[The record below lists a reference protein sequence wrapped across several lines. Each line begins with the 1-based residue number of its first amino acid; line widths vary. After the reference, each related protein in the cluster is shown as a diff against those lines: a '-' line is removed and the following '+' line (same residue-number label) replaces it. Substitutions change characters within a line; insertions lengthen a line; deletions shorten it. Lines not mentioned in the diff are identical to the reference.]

1 MALKSISFLG
11 NKIYAKHKL
20 ISDLVKGKSVVHYG
34 CVDDDAV
41 LIEAKIRKGYYLHK
55 VITDLSTKCIGVDL
69 NSELI
74 GYLRDE
80 HGIDNITY
88 GNVEDPASFEK
99 YTSELKDFE
108 VLMIPD
114 LIEHLN
120 NAGNMLD
127 GIKKYFSPDVKVYI
141 MTPNPC
147 GYLNF
152 AATLLRKELYTDYHT
167 FLFTTESMKV
177 LLKRYGFS
185 INRVYPVQ
193 VPKERGTFLVVMDKI
208 ISRMFTLLSP
218 GFADLYMYE
227 CTIDKH

>member
-20 ISDLVKGKSVVHYG
+20 ISGIVKGKSVVHYG
-34 CVDDDAV
+34 CVDDDAE
-41 LIEAKIRKGYYLHK
+41 LIEAKIRKGYYLHN
-55 VITDLSTKCIGVDL
+55 VITQLATKCIGIDL
-69 NSELI
+69 NDELI
-74 GYLRDE
+74 GYLKTQ
-80 HGIDNITY
+80 HGIDNIAH
-88 GNVEDPASFEK
+88 GNVEDPATFDMN
-99 YTSELKDFE
+99 TAELKNYE

-185 INRVYPVQ
+185 INKVYPVQ
-193 VPKERGTFLVVMDKI
+193 VPKERGTLLVVMDKI
-208 ISRMFTLLSP
+208 ISRMFTLISP

-227 CTIDKH
+227 CTIDKP